1 MPGMRRIPREL
12 KRQRRRIWD
21 KENRMKKRFLKWI
34 YMAGCILL
42 AAGNAAGCGA
52 GQTAA
57 AAGNGGGQTA
67 APETEPEEETA
78 AERTV
83 VFTDDLG
90 RTVEVPYQPQRV
102 AALIGSFADIWCL
115 AGGEDSLA
123 AAADDT
129 WTQFDLGLSD
139 EVKNLGAVKT
149 PSTETLLASQPDFVL
164 GSTKTAA
171 DVELLDMLDSMG
183 IPGACFD
190 VSSFD
195 DYLRLLDICTQITGD
210 EEAYE
215 TYGVKVQEQI
225 DDARERAARARGGD
239 AAPSV
244 LYIRA
249 TGSSCKVKGSQ
260 GTVLGEMLADLG
272 CVNVADSETALLEEL
287 SLETILAADPD
298 YIFAVL
304 QGADNSDAQA
314 MLEGTLLSNP
324 AWEGLTAVRQ
334 GRFHIMDQKLYNLKP
349 NARWGEAYEKLADLL
364 YPGEE

>member
-1 MPGMRRIPREL
+1 M
-12 KRQRRRIWD
+12 
-21 KENRMKKRFLKWI
+21 
-34 YMAGCILL
+34 
-42 AAGNAAGCGA
+42 
-52 GQTAA
+52 
-57 AAGNGGGQTA
+57 
-67 APETEPEEETA
+67 
-78 AERTV
+78 
-83 VFTDDLG
+83 
-90 RTVEVPYQPQRV
+90 
-102 AALIGSFADIWCL
+102 
-115 AGGEDSLA
+115 
-123 AAADDT
+123 
-129 WTQFDLGLSD
+129 
-139 EVKNLGAVKT
+139 KNLGAVKT

-195 DYLRLLDICTQITGD
+195 DYLHLLDICTQITGD

>member
-1 MPGMRRIPREL
+1 MRIS
-12 KRQRRRIWD
+12 
-21 KENRMKKRFLKWI
+21 
-34 YMAGCILL
+34 
-42 AAGNAAGCGA
+42 GA
-52 GQTAA
+52 W
-57 AAGNGGGQTA
+57 
-67 APETEPEEETA
+67 P
-78 AERTV
+78 
-83 VFTDDLG
+83 
-90 RTVEVPYQPQRV
+90 
-102 AALIGSFADIWCL
+102 
-115 AGGEDSLA
+115 GGEDSLA

-129 WTQFDLGLSD
+129 WTQFDLGLSN

-314 MLEGTLLSNP
+314 MLEGNP
-324 AWEGLTAVRQ
+324 ALQSRLGGTDGGPPGKIPHHGPEALQSETKCDDGERHMRNLRTCCTP
-334 GRFHIMDQKLYNLKP
+334 GRNKKN
-349 NARWGEAYEKLADLL
+349 
-364 YPGEE
+364 PGRALSGGCSGRGD